1 MTETSTLKRSP
12 RVGIAMGSKSDLPVM
27 QAAAEVLASLDV
39 PVELRVLSA
48 HRTPDEAGAWAEE
61 AAGRGI
67 GVLICGAGLA
77 AHLAGAVAGRTLLPV
92 IGVPL
97 EGGLMG
103 LDALLSTVQMPPGVP
118 VATVAIGKAGAKNAG
133 WLAARILA
141 LGDPDLA
148 ARLADARAAMA
159 AQCLA
164 DDAALRGADQAG

>member
-1 MTETSTLKRSP
+1 MTASLKPSP

-27 QAAAEVLASLDV
+27 QGAADVLQSLDI
-39 PVELRVLSA
+39 PVELRILSA

-77 AHLAGAVAGRTLLPV
+77 AHLAGSVAGRTLLPV

-148 ARLADARAAMA
+148 ARLASARAAMA